1 MVITDEDFGRAYM
14 TEGWAARFLVE
25 LFSNFTILFVG
36 YSYDD
41 TIMSYL
47 TRALPPRATDRH
59 FALTQET
66 NFDAQRWRLLEIE
79 PITYPQS

>member
-47 TRALPPRATDRH
+47 TRALPPRG
-59 FALTQET
+59 
-66 NFDAQRWRLLEIE
+66 N
-79 PITYPQS
+79 